1 MKKKII
7 SLLLVIALALSVMVT
22 FAGCGDE
29 NYPVEV
35 ANLVIESEPE
45 NIVVLDAPTADIIDY
60 MNYSVKMVGRSD
72 EVDQEWMNVVPTV
85 GSATEPDV
93 EKIKQSEAD
102 IVFATETISDSAK
115 KSLEEADITVV
126 TMSHANTLRQ
136 LETNYMT
143 LGKILGGRVEGGNKG
158 INSYDKLFEEMDQV
172 KKSVANT
179 NNSMLY
185 TVCYLFYE
193 DNSLKLMTSGTYG
206 DALLGYTGAVNT
218 AVNIEE
224 NTVDVN
230 TLKIANPNFIF
241 YADDATLNAIKAD
254 PVLSK
259 LTAVVTNK
267 TLMVT
272 YNDMNRQGTTALNT
286 LDKMVGFMY
295 PSLKKNTETTTA
307 QNDVTTATADT
318 NSTTATTATQAATAQ
333 GNTQATTVATANT
346 SVADTYKINLDGLSL
361 KYEDENDNV
370 KIMQQRL
377 FDLGYVEDEGNI
389 TGYYGDVSK
398 EAVNNFQKKNGIK
411 ATGTADNATLVKLF
425 DESAVKYK

>member
-7 SLLLVIALALSVMVT
+7 SLSLVIALAFSVMVT

-72 EVDQEWMNVVPTV
+72 EVDQEWMSVVPSV
-85 GSATEPDV
+85 GSASDPDV
-93 EKIKQSEAD
+93 EKIKQSEANM
-102 IVFATETISDSAK
+102 VFATDTLSDSAK
-115 KSLEEADITVV
+115 ESLEEADITVV

-143 LGKILGGRVEGGNKG
+143 LGKILGGRVDGGNKG
-158 INSYDKLFEEMDQV
+158 LSSYDKLFEDMEQV
-172 KKSVANT
+172 KDSVTDTTGN
-179 NNSMLY
+179 MLY

-241 YADDATLNAIKAD
+241 YADDATLEAIKAD
-254 PVLSK
+254 SVLSK

-307 QNDVTTATADT
+307 QNDATTATADT
-318 NSTTATTATQAATAQ
+318 NATTATTATQAATSQ

-346 SVADTYKINLDGLSL
+346 SVADTYKIELDGLSL

-370 KIMQQRL
+370 KIMQKRL
-377 FDLGYVEDEGNI
+377 FDLGYVDDEENI

-398 EAVNNFQKKNGIK
+398 EAVKNFQTKNGIK

-425 DESAVKYK
+425 DSSAVKAE

>member
-7 SLLLVIALALSVMVT
+7 SLSLVIALALSVMVT
-22 FAGCGDE
+22 FSGCGDE

-60 MNYSVKMVGRSD
+60 MGYSVKMVGRSD

-85 GSATEPDV
+85 GSASEPDV

-102 IVFATETISDSAK
+102 IVFATENISDSAK
-115 KSLEEADITVV
+115 TSLEEADITVV
-126 TMSHANTLRQ
+126 TMSQANTLRQ

-143 LGKILGGRVEGGNKG
+143 LGKILGGRIDGGNNG
-158 INSYDKLFEEMDQV
+158 LGSYDKLFEEMDQV
-172 KKSVANT
+172 KKSVTDT
-179 NNSMLY
+179 NSNMLY

-254 PVLSK
+254 PVLNK
-259 LTAVVTNK
+259 LTAVATNK
-267 TLMVT
+267 TLMIT
-272 YNDMNRQGTTALNT
+272 YNEMSRQGTTALNT
-286 LDKMVGFMY
+286 LDKMAGFMY

-307 QNDVTTATADT
+307 QNDATTA
-318 NSTTATTATQAATAQ
+318 TTATTATQATTAQ
-333 GNTQATTVATANT
+333 DATQATTVATSNT
-346 SVADTYKINLDGLSL
+346 SVADTYKIKLDGLSL

-377 FDLGYVEDEGNI
+377 FDLGYVDDEGNI

-398 EAVNNFQKKNGIK
+398 EAVKNFQTKNGIK

-425 DESAVKYK
+425 DESAVKYE

>member
-1 MKKKII
+1 
-7 SLLLVIALALSVMVT
+7 
-22 FAGCGDE
+22 
-29 NYPVEV
+29 
-35 ANLVIESEPE
+35 
-45 NIVVLDAPTADIIDY
+45 
-60 MNYSVKMVGRSD
+60 
-72 EVDQEWMNVVPTV
+72 
-85 GSATEPDV
+85 
-93 EKIKQSEAD
+93 
-102 IVFATETISDSAK
+102 
-115 KSLEEADITVV
+115 
-126 TMSHANTLRQ
+126 MSIHSRLQ
-136 LETNYMT
+136 
-143 LGKILGGRVEGGNKG
+143 I
-158 INSYDKLFEEMDQV
+158 
-172 KKSVANT
+172 
-179 NNSMLY
+179 
-185 TVCYLFYE
+185 
-193 DNSLKLMTSGTYG
+193 
-206 DALLGYTGAVNT
+206 
-218 AVNIEE
+218 
-224 NTVDVN
+224 
-230 TLKIANPNFIF
+230 
-241 YADDATLNAIKAD
+241 LNAIKAD

-259 LTAVVTNK
+259 FTAVVTNK

-307 QNDVTTATADT
+307 QNDATTATADT
-318 NSTTATTATQAATAQ
+318 NATTATTATQAATSQ

>member
-7 SLLLVIALALSVMVT
+7 SLSLVIALAFSVMVT

-72 EVDQEWMNVVPTV
+72 EVDQEWMSVVPSV
-85 GSATEPDV
+85 GSASDPDV
-93 EKIKQSEAD
+93 EKIKQSEANM
-102 IVFATETISDSAK
+102 VFATDTLSDSAK
-115 KSLEEADITVV
+115 ESLEEADITVV

-143 LGKILGGRVEGGNKG
+143 LGKILGGRVDGGNKG
-158 INSYDKLFEEMDQV
+158 LSSYDKLFEDMEQV
-172 KKSVANT
+172 KDSVTDTTGN
-179 NNSMLY
+179 MLY
-185 TVCYLFYE
+185 TVCCLFYE

-241 YADDATLNAIKAD
+241 YADDATLEAIKAD
-254 PVLSK
+254 SVLSK
-259 LTAVVTNK
+259 LTAVTSNK
-267 TLMVT
+267 MLMIT
-272 YNDMNRQGTTALNT
+272 YDEMNRQGTTALNT
-286 LDKMVGFMY
+286 LNKMVEFMY
-295 PSLKKNTETTTA
+295 PSLKTNTGATTQNDATTA
-307 QNDVTTATADT
+307 ADA
-318 NSTTATTATQAATAQ
+318 NATTATQATTAQ
-333 GNTQATTVATANT
+333 GATEATTVAADT
-346 SVADTYKINLDGLSL
+346 SVADTYKIELDGLSL

-370 KIMQQRL
+370 KIMQKRL
-377 FDLGYVEDEGNI
+377 FDLGYVDDEENI

-398 EAVNNFQKKNGIK
+398 EAVKNFQTKNGIK

-425 DESAVKYK
+425 DSSAVKAE